1 MYHGFFFCYKEEKM
15 TQSNVLPKIQSIV
28 SQVNAK
34 RDVLDGY
41 KQELETAKTELEQAK
56 VDRKASFTFETDKKV
71 VELESFILRIERR
84 YTELKQSFEADLSV
98 KLREV
103 EELYNDYVAEKWATD
118 TGVKELT
125 QRTVEGFKN
134 ATILLDQYTRKPS
147 EINKQAYSEVVDD
160 DFKQAFKGLTTF
172 IGANQYSLAT
182 AIPIGYE
189 VYQKLYSAGRELG
202 VKFE

>member
-1 MYHGFFFCYKEEKM
+1 M

>member
-1 MYHGFFFCYKEEKM
+1 M
-15 TQSNVLPKIQSIV
+15 TQSNVLPKIQAIV

-56 VDRKASFTFETDKKV
+56 ADRKASFTFETDKKV

-84 YTELKQSFEADLSV
+84 YTELKQSFETESAV

-172 IGANQYSLAT
+172 IGANRYSLAT